1 MLLPEAEGGP
11 AMSTPGVQKF
21 MTSRVTYFQSNADYK
36 KYHRRSMA
44 FEARNVSSDGAYIAV
59 QINES
64 AAVYLSYRY
73 KNLND
78 SLQLP

>member
-1 MLLPEAEGGP
+1 
-11 AMSTPGVQKF
+11 MSTPGVQKF
-21 MTSRVTYFQSNADYK
+21 MTSRVAYFQSNADYK
-36 KYHRRSMA
+36 KVPPQINGI
-44 FEARNVSSDGAYIAV
+44 EARNVSSDGAYIAV

-78 SLQLP
+78 SLPLP